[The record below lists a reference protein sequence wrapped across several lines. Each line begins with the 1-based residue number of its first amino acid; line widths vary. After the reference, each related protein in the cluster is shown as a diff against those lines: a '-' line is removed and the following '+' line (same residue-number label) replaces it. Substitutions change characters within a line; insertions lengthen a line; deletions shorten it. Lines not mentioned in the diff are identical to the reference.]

1 MNEHNFWNELK
12 SGKFANMVKET
23 SRGQVLNSA
32 QEVYN
37 IMKPLFMEQDDVE
50 SLYGIFLNTKNRV
63 VAIEKLFSGSIEAAS
78 VYPREIVKRILALKA
93 SALVMVHN
101 HPSDDPIPSSED
113 FSMTLQVFFAAN
125 SIGAAVHDH
134 IVVGD
139 GYYSMGDRGDMARMK
154 ERYNHT
160 MSNI

>member
-1 MNEHNFWNELK
+1 MKEQNFWNELK
-12 SGKFANMVKET
+12 SGKFANMVKE
-23 SRGQVLNSA
+23 SSKGQALNNA

-63 VAIEKLFSGSIEAAS
+63 IAIEKLFSGSITGAP
-78 VYPREIVKRILALKA
+78 VYPREIVKRVLALKA
-93 SALVMVHN
+93 SAFVMVHN
-101 HPSDDPIPSSED
+101 HPSGDPTPSSED
-113 FSMTLQVFFAAN
+113 LSITLQVFFAAN

-154 ERYNHT
+154 DSYNHT
-160 MSNI
+160 MRDI